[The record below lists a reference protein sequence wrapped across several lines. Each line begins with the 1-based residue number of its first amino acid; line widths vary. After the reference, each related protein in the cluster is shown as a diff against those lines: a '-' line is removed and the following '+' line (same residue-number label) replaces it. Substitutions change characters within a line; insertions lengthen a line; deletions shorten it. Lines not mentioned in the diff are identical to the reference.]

1 MTIIKNLTPH
11 TLSIKD
17 ADGKTIEITP
27 SGVIARVSSQS
38 VKTEEI
44 LGIPVYQTVYG
55 EVTGLPAEEE
65 EVYLVVSSLV
75 AARCQGRKDILVPGA
90 PIRDEKG
97 VIIGANGLQR
107 I

>member
-11 TLSIKD
+11 SLTIKD
-17 ADGKTIEITP
+17 IDGKTVEIAP
-27 SGVIARVSSQS
+27 SGIIARVSSQS
-38 VKTEEI
+38 VQTEEI
-44 LGIPVYQTVYG
+44 LGIPVYETKYG
-55 EVTGLPAEEE
+55 EVTGLPTEEE
-65 EVYLVVSSLV
+65 GVYLVVSSLV
-75 AARCQGRKDILVPGA
+75 ASRCQGRKDILVPGA